1 MTHSTFKKTLLHTSI
16 ITILAA
22 SLANVA
28 HANETIDPEQNS
40 SINLIQTND
49 SGSDDRHIADV
60 HSKGDGG
67 IILQGLNTTSSDQS
81 LVQIILSQYVNRG
94 QKTDNYANILDI
106 NVNNQ
111 NVDSQNTFYLT
122 QIGGSWL
129 IMNVDG
135 ENNTVSISE
144 LAGKGFDLEDRD
156 DLKDSPSDDIT
167 QLSINGN
174 DNYLTLT
181 PTMIGNIAKR
191 LNVDL
196 SQNDGTTHA
205 NIINIAY
212 SDFADVVVELVDA
225 NYSIIDIEQF
235 KSEELNEEDNESL
248 DNMVYLNII
257 EADGTITR
265 IVQDGVNNQSNLSI
279 SGTNNEVTTSQKND
293 NLNSD
298 NNFNAR
304 VSGDSNKI
312 IINQHFDNIKNSKN
326 EINSI
331 KIDLIDSN
339 NSSIELTQIGTEKSN
354 KNTIDLTVSGSEHDI
369 NVSQSINNQLTAS
382 INGSSNTLTMQE
394 NSNTNVTAT
403 VDGRLNNIT
412 IDGLTWLELITEIR
426 GEENNLSLLGVEQAD
441 LHGEISVNGKSNNYS
456 IELSQHIGV
465 YDKINGN
472 NNSMIYEIS
481 ESPMTWIHTD
491 NQINGNNNNILLD
504 FNNESFNYM
513 DIYQRVSISG
523 TGNDFKLSNGQNNKT
538 SPFLFS
544 EYNVEVEGDQNVID
558 LQENNFD
565 DGFNYSHIVIDGNR
579 NNLSL
584 KPVLS
589 TNYFSLIGDD
599 NIVNLHGTALNDSS
613 VELHLNGYLNT
624 LDINV
629 DGLYGDNIDL
639 DIVGDNNTMNFNLSA
654 GNISYELTGSN
665 FIGTVNTYNNI
676 SYYQQIEKLGTGT
689 IQMITDSGIVNVSSN
704 CEQSCNPAT

>member
-60 HSKGDGG
+60 QSKGDGG

-144 LAGKGFDLEDRD
+144 LAGKGFDLDDRD

-225 NYSIIDIEQF
+225 NYSIIDIEQSN
-235 KSEELNEEDNESL
+235 SEELNNEDNESL

-279 SGTNNEVTTSQKND
+279 SGTNNEVTTTQTND

-298 NNFNAR
+298 NNLNAT

-312 IINQHFDNIKNSKN
+312 IINQHFDNIKNSRK

-331 KIDLIDSN
+331 EIDLIDSN

-394 NSNTNVTAT
+394 NSYTNVTAT

-412 IDGLTWLELITEIR
+412 IDGLTWLELITEIK
-426 GEENNLSLLGVEQAD
+426 GEENDLSLLGVEQAE
-441 LHGEISVNGKSNNYS
+441 LHGDISVNGTSNNYS

-465 YDKINGN
+465 SDRINGN

-481 ESPMTWIHTD
+481 ESPTTWIHTD
-491 NQINGNNNNILLD
+491 NQINGDNNNILVD

-538 SPFLFS
+538 SAFLFS

-558 LQENNFD
+558 LQENNSD
-565 DGFNYSHIVIDGNR
+565 DRFNHSRIVIDGNR

-589 TNYFSLIGDD
+589 SNYFSLIGDD

>member
-331 KIDLIDSN
+331 EIDLIDSN

-441 LHGEISVNGKSNNYS
+441 LHGEISVNGKSNN
-456 IELSQHIGV
+456 
-465 YDKINGN
+465 
-472 NNSMIYEIS
+472 
-481 ESPMTWIHTD
+481 
-491 NQINGNNNNILLD
+491 ILLD
-504 FNNESFNYM
+504 FNNE
-513 DIYQRVSISG
+513 
-523 TGNDFKLSNGQNNKT
+523 T